1 MTNRELRRLKTK
13 KKRRFVFVVL
23 IMLVLFFTARSI
35 SNANR
40 LIKIKTNDISYM
52 EFIKFKEDTLN
63 KTSTPRII
71 RKMSSAVQSIKGK
84 PSTKDASD
92 TGNINVL
99 NIYFKDN
106 TKIEILRKNSFVSI
120 DGVWY
125 KIQGSSANKFDR
137 LFEEYSE

>member
-13 KKRRFVFVVL
+13 RKRRFVFVIL

-71 RKMSSAVQSIKGK
+71 RRMSSAVESIKGK

>member
-13 KKRRFVFVVL
+13 RKRRFVFVVL
-23 IMLVLFFTARSI
+23 VMLVLFFTARSI

-71 RKMSSAVQSIKGK
+71 RRMSSAVESIKGK

>member
-13 KKRRFVFVVL
+13 RKRRFVFVVF

-71 RKMSSAVQSIKGK
+71 RKMSSAVESIKGK

-120 DGVWY
+120 DGVWH

>member
-13 KKRRFVFVVL
+13 RKRRFVFVVF

-71 RKMSSAVQSIKGK
+71 RKMSSAVESIKGK

-137 LFEEYSE
+137 LFEKYSE

>member
-13 KKRRFVFVVL
+13 RKRRFVFVVF

-71 RKMSSAVQSIKGK
+71 RKMSSAVESIKGK

-137 LFEEYSE
+137 LFDEYSE

>member
-13 KKRRFVFVVL
+13 RKRRFVFVVL

-71 RKMSSAVQSIKGK
+71 RKMSSAVESIKGK

-125 KIQGSSANKFDR
+125 KIQGLS
-137 LFEEYSE
+137 LIHI

>member
-1 MTNRELRRLKTK
+1 
-13 KKRRFVFVVL
+13 
-23 IMLVLFFTARSI
+23 
-35 SNANR
+35 
-40 LIKIKTNDISYM
+40 M

-71 RKMSSAVQSIKGK
+71 RKMSSAVESIKGK

>member
-1 MTNRELRRLKTK
+1 MTGRELRRLKTK
-13 KKRRFVFVVL
+13 RKRRFTLLVL
-23 IMLVLFFTARSI
+23 ILLGLFFTGKFI

-40 LIKIKTNDISYM
+40 LIKIKTNEISYM

-63 KTSTPRII
+63 KTSTPKVI
-71 RKMSSAVQSIKGK
+71 RKMASAVESIKGK

-92 TGNINVL
+92 TGTINVL